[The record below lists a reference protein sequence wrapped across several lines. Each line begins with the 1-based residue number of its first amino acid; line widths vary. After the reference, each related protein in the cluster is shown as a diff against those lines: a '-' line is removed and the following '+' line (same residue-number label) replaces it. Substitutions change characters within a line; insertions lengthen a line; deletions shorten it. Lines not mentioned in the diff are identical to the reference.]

1 MTTIGDLR
9 FGLGLRARSV
19 AREAFPELAELLS
32 QFAVVQF
39 AKALA
44 RDDHDIPADQAFL
57 VQAERFADLT
67 FKAIAFNG
75 ELDALFTDH
84 QTQAGVIKIVVARE

>member
-9 FGLGLRARSV
+9 FGLGGRARSI

-32 QFAVVQF
+32 QFAVVQV

-44 RDDHDIPADQAFL
+44 RDDNDVPADQAVL
-57 VQAERFADLT
+57 IQAERFADLT
-67 FKAIAFNG
+67 FQAIAFNG
-75 ELDALFTDH
+75 ELDALLADH
-84 QTQAGVIKIVVARE
+84 QTQAGMIKIVVARE